1 MARVST
7 HSSTG
12 ASSDF
17 EASVR
22 VTATPSDMTCP
33 TTAPWLRGGGEE
45 RGEEGGVCSD
55 HLPDDGAVFVEDDL
69 IPAERMAGRVSLG
82 VRGAASASLAG

>member
-1 MARVST
+1 M
-7 HSSTG
+7 
-12 ASSDF
+12 
-17 EASVR
+17 
-22 VTATPSDMTCP
+22 
-33 TTAPWLRGGGEE
+33 
-45 RGEEGGVCSD
+45 CSD